1 MDHMYIRHTVGGT
14 LFLDTKKHNLTY
26 ELTGSDG
33 KWTFTVPAVE
43 EPIADALLKNKDELN
58 LFVAPEN
65 DPGRKAWYYTSSGD
79 IHYDRTSKML
89 TIVADVKFDY
99 SV

>member
-58 LFVAPEN
+58 PLRTILAEK
-65 DPGRKAWYYTSSGD
+65 PGIIRPAEIST
-79 IHYDRTSKML
+79 
-89 TIVADVKFDY
+89 TIEPPKC
-99 SV
+99 